1 MKQGKNKTNC
11 IYIKGN
17 MEERYKRNHFSG
29 NMINVFKGHQHLLSN
44 FWAKSKLP
52 GEDLEKYGRCIF
64 LLAKAEPPICF
75 LGFFYNLI

>member
-1 MKQGKNKTNC
+1 
-11 IYIKGN
+11 

-29 NMINVFKGHQHLLSN
+29 YMINVYKGHQHLLSN

-64 LLAKAEPPICF
+64 LLAKTEPPICF
-75 LGFFYNLI
+75 LVYIALSNGKWHWLM

>member
-1 MKQGKNKTNC
+1 
-11 IYIKGN
+11 

-29 NMINVFKGHQHLLSN
+29 YMINVYKGHQHLLSN

-64 LLAKAEPPICF
+64 LLAKTEPPICF
-75 LGFFYNLI
+75 LVYIALRNGKWHWLM

>member
-1 MKQGKNKTNC
+1 
-11 IYIKGN
+11 

-29 NMINVFKGHQHLLSN
+29 YMINVYKGHQHLLSN

-64 LLAKAEPPICF
+64 LLAKTEPSICF
-75 LGFFYNLI
+75 LVYIALRNGKWHWLM